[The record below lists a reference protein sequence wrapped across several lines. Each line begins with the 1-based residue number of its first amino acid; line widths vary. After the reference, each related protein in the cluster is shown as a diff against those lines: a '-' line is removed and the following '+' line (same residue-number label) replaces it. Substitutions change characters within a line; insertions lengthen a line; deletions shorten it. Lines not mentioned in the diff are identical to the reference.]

1 MPYLA
6 RVLTWL
12 CIVSIA
18 HRLHPQLHA
27 GNTEYDPEKAV
38 HFTTYVM
45 DKQQKLLPLKYRTM
59 EETTRDT
66 LEDFRARG
74 WF

>member
-1 MPYLA
+1 M
-6 RVLTWL
+6 
-12 CIVSIA
+12 SIA

-45 DKQQKLLPLKYRTM
+45 DKQQKLLGIKFKTM
-59 EETTRDT
+59 EETTKDT
-66 LEDFRARG
+66 LDDFKARG